1 MFDPSRADVR
11 RFFCE
16 TWRKHR
22 EQLPLSPL
30 EAIALDAIL
39 LHAEYHADLASLD
52 DALAREYPPEAGRT
66 NPFLH
71 LSLHLAV
78 AEQLQIDQPPGI
90 RAAWQRLAAR
100 HDEHDATHA
109 LIECL
114 AETVWRAQR
123 DGTAPDGEA
132 YLECVR
138 RKEKGEG
145 GRRKGKSGGP
155 PRGAR

>member
-22 EQLPLSPL
+22 EKLPSSPL

-39 LHAEYHADLASLD
+39 LHPEYHDDLASID
-52 DALAREYPPEAGRT
+52 EALAREYPAEAGRT

-78 AEQLQIDQPPGI
+78 AEQLQIDQPSGI

-100 HDEHDATHA
+100 CGGHDATHA
-109 LIECL
+109 LIDCL
-114 AETVWRAQR
+114 AETVWRSQR
-123 DGTAPDGEA
+123 DGAPPDGDA
-132 YLECVR
+132 YLACVQ
-138 RKEKGEG
+138 
-145 GRRKGKSGGP
+145 GKVQG
-155 PRGAR
+155 

>member
-22 EQLPLSPL
+22 ERVPLTAL

-39 LHAEYHADLASLD
+39 VHPEYHADLASTD
-52 DALAREYPPEAGRT
+52 EALERDYPVQDGRT

-78 AEQLQIDQPPGI
+78 AEQLQIDQPHGI
-90 RAAWQRLAAR
+90 RAAWQRIAAR
-100 HDEHDATHA
+100 LDEHAATHA

-114 AETVWRAQR
+114 AEAVWRAQR
-123 DGTAPDGEA
+123 EGTAPDGEA
-132 YLECVR
+132 YLACA
-138 RKEKGEG
+138 KGKAESGRGKGKGKDG
-145 GRRKGKSGGP
+145 GR
-155 PRGAR
+155 PRSAP

>member
-11 RFFCE
+11 GFFCE

-22 EQLPLSPL
+22 ERLPLSPL

-39 LHAEYHADLASLD
+39 LHPEYHAELASLE

-100 HDEHDATHA
+100 LDEHDATHA
-109 LIECL
+109 VIDCL
-114 AETVWRAQR
+114 AEVVWRAQR
-123 DGTAPDGEA
+123 EGGEPDGRA
-132 YLECVR
+132 YLDCV
-138 RKEKGEG
+138 KVKGQG
-145 GRRKGKSGGP
+145 
-155 PRGAR
+155 

>member
-22 EQLPLSPL
+22 ERLPLSPL

-39 LHAEYHADLASLD
+39 LHPEYHTDLASLD
-52 DALAREYPPEAGRT
+52 DALAREYPPEAGGT

-78 AEQLQIDQPPGI
+78 AEQLQIDQPRGI
-90 RAAWQRLAAR
+90 RSAWQRLAAR
-100 HDEHDATHA
+100 LDEHEATHA
-109 LIECL
+109 VIECL
-114 AETVWRAQR
+114 AEAVWSAQR
-123 DGTAPDGEA
+123 EGRELDGRA
-132 YLECVR
+132 YLDCV
-138 RKEKGEG
+138 EGKGEG
-145 GRRKGKSGGP
+145 GRGKGKSPGP
-155 PRGAR
+155 A

>member
-16 TWRKHR
+16 TWRRHR
-22 EQLPLSPL
+22 ERLPLSAL
-30 EAIALDAIL
+30 ETIALDAIRM
-39 LHAEYHADLASLD
+39 HPEYHADLESIDEALD
-52 DALAREYPPEAGRT
+52 RDYPVHAGRT

-100 HDEHDATHA
+100 LDAHAATHA

-114 AETVWRAQR
+114 AEAVWRSQR
-123 DGTAPDGEA
+123 DGVPLDGQA
-132 YLECVR
+132 YLRCVH
-138 RKEKGEG
+138 GAGTDG
-145 GRRKGKSGGP
+145 GAG
-155 PRGAR
+155 

>member
-16 TWRKHR
+16 TWRRHR

-39 LHAEYHADLASLD
+39 LHPEYHADLESLD
-52 DALAREYPPEAGRT
+52 DALAREYPVQAGRT

-90 RAAWQRLAAR
+90 RAAWRRLAAR
-100 HDEHDATHA
+100 LDGHGATHV

-114 AETVWRAQR
+114 AETVWRSQR
-123 DGTAPDGEA
+123 DGTPPDGAA
-132 YLECVR
+132 YLDCVR
-138 RKEKGEG
+138 GKEEG
-145 GRRKGKSGGP
+145 
-155 PRGAR
+155 

>member
-30 EAIALDAIL
+30 ESIALDAIL
-39 LHAEYHADLASLD
+39 LHPEYHRDLDSVD
-52 DALAREYPPEAGRT
+52 EALAADYPVEAGRT

-78 AEQLQIDQPPGI
+78 AEQLQIDQPHGI
-90 RAAWQRLAAR
+90 RAAWQRLAAARDR
-100 HDEHDATHA
+100 HEATHV

-123 DGTAPDGEA
+123 DAKPPDGDA
-132 YLECVR
+132 YLACVQ
-138 RKEKGEG
+138 KVSK
-145 GRRKGKSGGP
+145 
-155 PRGAR
+155 